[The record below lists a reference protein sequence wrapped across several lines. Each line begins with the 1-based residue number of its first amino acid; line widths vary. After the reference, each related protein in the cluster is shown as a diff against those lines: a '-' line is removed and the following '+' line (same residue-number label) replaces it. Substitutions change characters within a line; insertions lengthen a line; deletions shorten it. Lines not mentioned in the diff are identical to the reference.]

1 MNFTLQWFPLIP
13 VGFAVGLAVA
23 LGVLLAYG
31 SWLLRRK
38 SVPRRWIIA
47 LGLIRMGMIILFL
60 IGTLRPVISFPR
72 TVAVTPDVLVLVDAS
87 ESMTQPSSSGQ
98 GTRFD
103 EVRSALA
110 KSPAVEA
117 ASKSQQL
124 HWFTFDRRAWPV
136 TAADLPQA
144 TAKGTGTD
152 FATSLRSAYQDVR
165 LRNAAAGTHGAPAR
179 ALLVSDGRDEGTGD
193 VIAVARELGIT
204 IDVLAPAANAKDS
217 ASGLIT
223 IADVQSA
230 RRVLLG
236 SETAFQV
243 TVRSNGAVGDDV
255 SLVLEEDGREVQ
267 RIKAGVLPVGQE
279 TRLMLSHHPAEPGLR
294 RFTVKALRGDAV
306 IGQPRAVNVQVT
318 DQRHDI
324 LILED
329 SWRWEFKYLR
339 RLLEDD
345 PSFNLTA
352 LLSRGGS
359 AFVHFGEPDRKVQ
372 LGGFPNSRSE
382 LDGFD
387 TIVLGNVNPRNWPR
401 GFARLLQNAV
411 TEGGKSLI
419 VLAGPQLGTWLDV
432 PELTQLLPVE
442 LTRDSGTPVSGQI
455 DLRIT
460 PEGTAA
466 TWFSMLPG
474 RSSGEP
480 APGAGSTQQ
489 VLPPLEHIYPA
500 MRKRPA
506 AAILLEAKTQTNAYG
521 PLIVMAEQTTG
532 KGRVLFVGT
541 DTLWR
546 WQTLGPRSDAG
557 VTLYSAFWQQA
568 LRGMAPAEPTTS
580 SAKLWLRPERT
591 LYRAGDKVRLAAQW
605 QTESASAETG
615 PEPQVAAIVVLPDG
629 RRLPLDLTPEQS
641 DPRRLAGQFDVTEPG
656 QYRIEATA
664 RTDARQLA
672 EITTKIEVVSKPG
685 EKDSAPVDS
694 PSLERVAA
702 ATGGRVIDPGTADG
716 WLKSSSVEP
725 TIVIRRQSYD
735 LWHNFTVLL
744 VLCSLLAADWTMRL
758 FRGYV

>member
-1 MNFTLQWFPLIP
+1 MNVTLQWFPLIP
-13 VGFAVGLAVA
+13 VGFALGLAVA

-38 SVPRRWIIA
+38 SVPRRWIVA
-47 LGLIRMGMIILFL
+47 LGCLRIGMIVLFL
-60 IGTLRPVISFPR
+60 IGMLRPVVSFPR
-72 TVAVTPDVLVLVDAS
+72 TVAVTPDVLVLVDSS
-87 ESMTQPSSSGQ
+87 ESMSLPSASGQ

-103 EVRSALA
+103 EVRTALE

-117 ASKSQQL
+117 AGRSQKL

-136 TAADLPQA
+136 ASADLKQSTPQ
-144 TAKGTGTD
+144 GTGTD

-165 LRNAAAGTHGAPAR
+165 LRNAAAGTQGTPAR
-179 ALLVSDGRDEGTGD
+179 ALVVSDGRDEGTND
-193 VIAVARELGIT
+193 VIAVARELGMT
-204 IDVLAPAANAKDS
+204 IDVLAPAANSKDS

-243 TVRSNGAVGDDV
+243 IVRSNGAAGDDV
-255 SLVLEEDGREVQ
+255 ALVLEEDGREVQ

-294 RFTVKALRGDAV
+294 RFTVKALHGDAV
-306 IGQPRAVNVQVT
+306 IGQPRAVNVRVT
-318 DQRHDI
+318 DQRHDV
-324 LILED
+324 LVLED

-352 LLSRGGS
+352 LVSRGGS

-401 GFARLLQNAV
+401 GFARHLHNAV
-411 TEGGKSLI
+411 TEDGKSLV
-419 VLAGPQLGTWLDV
+419 VLAGPQLGNWLDV
-432 PELTQLLPVE
+432 PELTQILPVE
-442 LTRDSGTPVSGQI
+442 LTRDSGTPASGQI

-460 PEGTAA
+460 PEGHAA

-480 APGAGSTQQ
+480 APGASSTPQT
-489 VLPPLEHIYPA
+489 LPPLEHIYPA

-506 AAILLEAKTQTNAYG
+506 AAILLEATTQSNAYG
-521 PLIVMAEQTTG
+521 PLIVMAEQTSG
-532 KGRVLFVGT
+532 KGRVLFVAT

-568 LRGMAPAEPTTS
+568 LRGLAPAEPTSS
-580 SAKLWLRPERT
+580 SARLWLRPERT

-605 QTESASAETG
+605 ETDSASAETG
-615 PEPQVAAIVVLPDG
+615 PEPLVSATVVLPDG
-629 RRLPLDLTPEQS
+629 RRLPLDLTPQQD
-641 DPRRLAGQFDVTEPG
+641 DPRRMSGQFDVTAPG

-672 EITTKIEVVSKPG
+672 EMATKIEVVSRPG
-685 EKDSAPVDS
+685 EKDFAPVDAAA
-694 PSLERVAA
+694 LERVAA
-702 ATGGRVIDPGTADG
+702 ATGGRVIDPAAADG
-716 WLKSSSVEP
+716 WLKANSAEP
-725 TIVIRRQSYD
+725 ATVVRRQSYD

-744 VLCSLLAADWTMRL
+744 ALSALLAADWTMRL